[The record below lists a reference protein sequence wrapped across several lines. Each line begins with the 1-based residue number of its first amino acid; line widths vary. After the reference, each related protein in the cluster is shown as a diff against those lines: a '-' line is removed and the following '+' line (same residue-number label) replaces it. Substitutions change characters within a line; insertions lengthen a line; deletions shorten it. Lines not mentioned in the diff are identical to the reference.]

1 MTKKILAW
9 RSFYPEHI
17 ERIKEIAP
25 DYEIVESLEE
35 VENKEEIE
43 IVYSW
48 QRDEEADR
56 FINSSNNQVKWVQT
70 ASAGID
76 YLPLEVLEEKG
87 ILLTNASGIHAY
99 GIAESVFGMLLSY
112 TRSIGKAVLAQQ
124 KPEWIGRFPLLELKG
139 KTMMIVG
146 TGQIGRQAGK
156 LAKAFGMKT
165 IGINRSGRHAEH
177 MDEQYTQESLAK
189 IIHQADVVVNI
200 LPLTNETEKVFNAE
214 LFKKMKS
221 TAIFINVGRGDTVD
235 TDDLME
241 ALEQDEFEFAA
252 LDVFH
257 EEPLSTDHP
266 LWKRKDVLIT
276 PHFSGMLEDYDKS
289 LFPIFEENLKAYI
302 AGEEL
307 PVNLVDYKK
316 GY

>member
-17 ERIKEIAP
+17 ARIKEIAP
-25 DYEIVESLEE
+25 DYEVVSSLEE

-43 IVYSW
+43 IIYSW
-48 QRDEEADR
+48 QRNEEADQ
-56 FINSSNNQVKWVQT
+56 FIKDQNNQVKWVQT

-76 YLPLEVLEEKG
+76 YLPLDVLEERN

-112 TRSIGKAVLAQQ
+112 TRSIGKAVIAQQ
-124 KPEWIGRFPLLELKG
+124 NSEWIGRFPLRELKG

-146 TGQIGRQAGK
+146 TGQIGRQTGK

-165 IGINRSGRHAEH
+165 VGINRSGRHAQH
-177 MDEQYTQESLAK
+177 MDEQYTQKSIEEV
-189 IIHQADVVVNI
+189 IDQADVVVNI
-200 LPLTNETEKVFNAE
+200 LPLTEETEKMFNAR
-214 LFKKMKS
+214 LFKKMNETS
-221 TAIFINVGRGDTVD
+221 IFINVGRGDTVD
-235 TDDLME
+235 TDDLID
-241 ALEQDEFEFAA
+241 ALEENEIEFAA

-257 EEPLSTDHP
+257 EEPLPEDHP
-266 LWKRKDVLIT
+266 LWAREDVLIT

-302 AGEEL
+302 NNEEL
-307 PVNLVDYKK
+307 PINLVDYTK